1 MNSKLT
7 RRKMLKDSAKLALG
21 GTFLMN
27 APFSVFRNGQ
37 VQKSRVVLIR
47 DEALLD
53 DKGKLNQPVLA
64 GMLNEAMRKLTETS
78 SPAEAWKK
86 IIRPDDVVGIKS
98 NHWNQLAT
106 PPELESILK
115 SRILEAG
122 VKESNVSIN
131 DRGVLN
137 DPVFKRSTALI
148 NVRPSRTHAWSGVG
162 SMIKNYIM
170 FTPQPSS
177 FHDDSCADLARLWEY
192 PAVKGKTRLNI
203 LVMITPLFHLVGSS
217 YFNKEYTWPYKGLI
231 LGFDP
236 VAVDSIGVQILQ
248 GKRKE
253 YFKEDRPLNPPAKHI
268 FLADTRHHLGT
279 ADFAKIDLVKIGWQ
293 EGTFI

>member
-1 MNSKLT
+1 MNPKLT

-27 APFSVFRNGQ
+27 APFSVFKNGQ
-37 VQKSRVVLIR
+37 VRKSRVVLIR

-64 GMLNEAMRKLTETS
+64 GMLNEAMRKLAETS

-106 PPELESILK
+106 PPELESVLK